1 MQRPFVRKCVS
12 LIVACAAA
20 CLSSRAE
27 TPVRAVD
34 PGVRPGAASAGM
46 GVAGVYAQYFANT
59 RSAFQQVHS
68 IAGDIESGSGL
79 GPRFNG
85 TSCGGCHAWPA
96 TGGSSPS
103 QNPQL
108 EMAKAHAA
116 RNAIPDFLKPDGPVL
131 SVRLKTKVGSTEA
144 GEVLPL
150 FTVNGRTDAYT
161 CAVEPPDFS
170 DTANLSFRIPT
181 PVFGAGLIDNIPDT
195 VILANRMAQAAQ
207 KLKLGL
213 GGEPNMDSAG
223 AIGKF
228 GWKAQ
233 HHSLLAFTGDAYRTE
248 MGVPNQTSKYQRE
261 SLSTPCDG
269 LYEAAHDDP
278 NYTPSYDQSG
288 QAPVFLFTEF
298 MRFLRPPIPVQE
310 FAGATA
316 QSISN
321 GRRVFDRVGCALCHT
336 PSLRTGN
343 ESDLS
348 TLNRRDAALYSDL
361 LLHHMG
367 PKLADGIS
375 QGHGGPDS
383 FRTAP
388 LWGIGQRVFFLH
400 DGRTTDLLVAIQD
413 HASDGG
419 EFHSE
424 ADAVIDGFHA
434 LSPAEQQDLVNFLRS
449 L

>member
-1 MQRPFVRKCVS
+1 MSDQPKPKLPSPDNPFEIGLVM
-12 LIVACAAA
+12 A
-20 CLSSRAE
+20 
-27 TPVRAVD
+27 
-34 PGVRPGAASAGM
+34 GAISAGAYT
-46 GVAGVYAQYFANT
+46 AGVVDFLIQAL
-59 RSAFQQVHS
+59 
-68 IAGDIESGSGL
+68 DE
-79 GPRFNG
+79 
-85 TSCGGCHAWPA
+85 W
-96 TGGSSPS
+96 
-103 QNPQL
+103 
-108 EMAKAHAA
+108 EKAKAHAA

-131 SVRLKTKVGSTEA
+131 AVRLKTKVGSTEA

-195 VILANRMAQAAQ
+195 VILANRTAQAAQ

-213 GGEPNMDSAG
+213 RGEPNMDSAG

-233 HHSLLAFTGDAYRTE
+233 HHSLMTFTGDAYRNE
-248 MGVPNQTSKYQRE
+248 MGVPNQASKYRRE
-261 SLSTPCDG
+261 PLSAACSG
-269 LYEAAHDDP
+269 LYEAARDDR
-278 NYTPSYDQSG
+278 NYSPSYDQSG
-288 QAPVFLFTEF
+288 QEPVFLFTEF
-298 MRFLRPPIPVQE
+298 MRFLKPPIPVQE
-310 FAGATA
+310 FAGVSA
-316 QSISN
+316 QSISD

-375 QGHGGPDS
+375 QGHASPDS

-413 HASDGG
+413 HASDDG

-424 ADAVIDGFHA
+424 ADAVIDSFQA
-434 LSPAEQQDLVNFLRS
+434 LSPAEQQELVNFLRS

>member
-1 MQRPFVRKCVS
+1 
-12 LIVACAAA
+12 
-20 CLSSRAE
+20 
-27 TPVRAVD
+27 
-34 PGVRPGAASAGM
+34 
-46 GVAGVYAQYFANT
+46 
-59 RSAFQQVHS
+59 
-68 IAGDIESGSGL
+68 
-79 GPRFNG
+79 
-85 TSCGGCHAWPA
+85 
-96 TGGSSPS
+96 
-103 QNPQL
+103 
-108 EMAKAHAA
+108 MAKARGA

-131 SVRLKTKVGSTEA
+131 AVRLKTKVGSTEA

-195 VILANRMAQAAQ
+195 VILANRTAQAAQ

-233 HHSLLAFTGDAYRTE
+233 HHSLMAFTGDAYRTE

-261 SLSTPCDG
+261 SLSTPCYG

-336 PSLRTGN
+336 LSLRTGN

-375 QGHGGPDS
+375 QGHAGPDS

-434 LSPAEQQDLVNFLRS
+434 LSPTEQQDLVSFLRS

>member
-1 MQRPFVRKCVS
+1 
-12 LIVACAAA
+12 
-20 CLSSRAE
+20 
-27 TPVRAVD
+27 
-34 PGVRPGAASAGM
+34 M

-59 RSAFQQVHS
+59 RSAFQQVYS
-68 IAGDIESGSGL
+68 IAGNIDSGSGL

-96 TGGSSPS
+96 PGGSSPS

-131 SVRLKTKVGSTEA
+131 AVRLKTKVGSTEA

-195 VILANRMAQAAQ
+195 VILANRTAQAAQ

-233 HHSLLAFTGDAYRTE
+233 HHSLMAFTGDAYRTE
-248 MGVPNQTSKYQRE
+248 MGVPNQASKYQRE
-261 SLSTPCDG
+261 SLSTPCYG
-269 LYEAAHDDP
+269 LYEAAHGDR
-278 NYTPSYDQSG
+278 NYSASYDQSG
-288 QAPVFLFTEF
+288 QEPVFLFTEF
-298 MRFLRPPIPVQE
+298 MRFLRPPISVQE

-343 ESDLS
+343 QSDLS

-375 QGHGGPDS
+375 QGQAGPDS

>member
-1 MQRPFVRKCVS
+1 MQRPFARKCVS
-12 LIVACAAA
+12 LTVACAAA

-27 TPVRAVD
+27 TLARAVD
-34 PGVRPGAASAGM
+34 PGVRPGPASAGT

-59 RSAFQQVHS
+59 RSAFLQVHS

-85 TSCGGCHAWPA
+85 ASCGGCHAWPA
-96 TGGSSPS
+96 PGGSSPS
-103 QNPQL
+103 RNPQL
-108 EMAKAHAA
+108 EMAKAHGA

-131 SVRLKTKVGSTEA
+131 AVLLKTKVGSTEA

-161 CAVEPPDFS
+161 CAVEPPDLS

-181 PVFGAGLIDNIPDT
+181 PVFGAGLIDNIPDSA
-195 VILANRMAQAAQ
+195 ILANRAAQAAQ

-213 GGEPNMDSAG
+213 AGEPNMDSAG

-233 HHSLLAFTGDAYRTE
+233 HHSLMAFTGDAYRTE
-248 MGVPNQTSKYQRE
+248 IGVPNQTSKYQRE
-261 SLSTPCDG
+261 SLSTPCYG
-269 LYEAAHDDP
+269 LYEAASDDP
-278 NYTPSYDQSG
+278 NYSPSYDQSG

-298 MRFLRPPIPVQE
+298 MRFLEPPTPAKE

-343 ESDLS
+343 QSDLS
-348 TLNRRDAALYSDL
+348 TLNRRDAVLYSDL

-375 QGHGGPDS
+375 QGHAGPDS

-419 EFHSE
+419 DFHSE
-424 ADAVIDGFHA
+424 ADAVIDDFHE
-434 LSPAEQQDLVNFLRS
+434 LSPAEQQDLVKFLRS